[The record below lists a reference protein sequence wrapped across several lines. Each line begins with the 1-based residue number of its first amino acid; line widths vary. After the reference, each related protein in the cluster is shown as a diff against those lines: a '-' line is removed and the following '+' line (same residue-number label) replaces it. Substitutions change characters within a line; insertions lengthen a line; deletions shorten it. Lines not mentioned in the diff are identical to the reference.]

1 MRLVNMKRQ
10 KTGKMMLRAVGIG
23 TIAAVVVSGWTALA
37 ADLELRLSVQ
47 EPAGVAQVAAPA
59 SGGIPLPKGMFE
71 KDQAFALF
79 DGDKEVPMQAA
90 PMVLDEK
97 GKLRWILVDLQTD
110 LAAGQN
116 RIFTL
121 KTTKPSAAPA
131 KALKVSDNAEGVT
144 VDTGTIKLVFSKTK
158 PFSLFDSVSV
168 NDKQVVSGGQASYT
182 DGFDDKVYQADKPE
196 KVEIE
201 YSGPMRATVAIKGRF
216 VGDDKNKFRY
226 VARVTAHAGRSDVHV
241 KYSLCNSNPDHYCY
255 RLVKD
260 STVELK
266 LAAAA
271 SAVTAGGVKPVE
283 LGAEGWLVCG
293 LNASVAGAVKAGS
306 GEEVKWTGAGGKE
319 RPGGWLMCKAGDAKI
334 SVTDLYFSDDPA
346 RKLAAGKESLLL
358 TGITERYEGVK
369 DSKGKVQ
376 GQPHPDKAR
385 WIFDC
390 SHLSSQYSIDF
401 APPDDPSDKARAARA
416 IVHVLA
422 PPDWYFDKT
431 ESLAVGKFG
440 TQADEMAC
448 YDTWGWKY
456 DKKKAPASSGLW
468 KPRWIQRED
477 NHFDTEQDSLDA
489 LCLMYLRT
497 GGRSFMETAHAWAN
511 YHMDLQTWRTD
522 GWQYKDG
529 GVWWMKSK
537 SGPAGNRPQRAG
549 DPVTGVRNYITGMK
563 VHKESTWWLT
573 YLCDGKEC
581 YCHNWGEG
589 LADWFCLTGDRD
601 ALEALVDAVEQNYDT
616 QKRAFGKAPGK
627 DCDFSRDFNRS
638 SYMANAARMI
648 LPTDPLVVEMSDF
661 LASVYL
667 QRPVKEPRGLVNG
680 AKPFNLK
687 WCNGDTNTVEN
698 WFKGFI
704 GDQGMAEMKKL
715 GITIDVNNG
724 QFTDPKS
731 GAKWFPIAN
740 PHTWMFP
747 PLSRAMEAYYKITG
761 NEDAHDWVVAYGQ
774 AVAYVLFQER
784 HGNLDYG
791 KFLVDAPV
799 KGVAKDHAS
808 WALPPEA
815 KDGEGI
821 RIDGYLAQFHPDV
834 CARGYE
840 FTGEPFLK
848 QRAYDFWNYG
858 SHRPYGGT
866 KLVNMGSV
874 ATWANIYG
882 EHSEH
887 VCFTGKT
894 FYHWSHPRKD
904 DKAPKAVTDLAVK
917 LADGKAT
924 VKFTAPA
931 DDGGGALVSYQ
942 VKCSDRPMV
951 SYEEFLKAWSA
962 NTDDKVMNWWLAT
975 NLVGEP
981 KPGAGGAKEIFE
993 VTGVPAGAKY
1003 FAVCSFDDSQNRSP
1017 ISNVAGAE

>member
-1 MRLVNMKRQ
+1 MTT
-10 KTGKMMLRAVGIG
+10 TGRYAASWAACAMLAMFVV
-23 TIAAVVVSGWTALA
+23 AAQAGS
-37 ADLELRLSVQ
+37 ADLSLNISVQ
-47 EPAGVAQVAAPA
+47 EPAGVAQAAAPV
-59 SGGIPLPKGMFE
+59 SGGIPLPKGIYG
-71 KDQAFALF
+71 KDQSFALF
-79 DGDKEVPMQAA
+79 DGEKEVPSQVV
-90 PMVLDEK
+90 PLVLDEE
-97 GKLRWILVDLQTD
+97 GKLRWVLLDFQTD
-110 LAAGQN
+110 LSAGQN
-116 RIFTL
+116 RSFTL
-121 KTTKPSAAPA
+121 KAAKPAGNPSKPLKATDSAEA
-131 KALKVSDNAEGVT
+131 VT
-144 VDTGTIKLVFSKTK
+144 LDTGAISIVFSKTK
-158 PFSLFDSVSV
+158 PFSLFDSVSAGG
-168 NDKQVVSGGQASYT
+168 KSVVAGGQVRYT
-182 DGFDDKVYQADKPE
+182 DGFDDKVYVADKPE
-196 KVEIE
+196 SVVLE

-226 VARVTAHAGRSDVHV
+226 VARITAHAGHSDVHV

-255 RLVKD
+255 RMVKD

-266 LAAAA
+266 LAAQS
-271 SAVTAGGVKPVE
+271 SAVTVGGSKDVD
-283 LGAEGWLVCG
+283 LGPEGWITCG
-293 LNASVAGAVKAGS
+293 LKASVAGAVKAGS
-306 GEEVKWTGAGGKE
+306 GEEVKWTGTGGKE
-319 RPGGWLMCKAGDAKI
+319 TVGGWLLCKAGDAGI
-334 SVTDLYFSDDPA
+334 CVTDLYFADDPA
-346 RKLAAGKESLLL
+346 RSLAAGKESLLL
-358 TGITERYEGVK
+358 TGITERYDGVK
-369 DSKGKVQ
+369 DNKGKSQ
-376 GQPHPDKAR
+376 GEPYPSKAR

-390 SHLSSQYSIDF
+390 SHLSSQYAIDF
-401 APPDDPSDKARAARA
+401 VPAGDPSVNARAARSL
-416 IVHVLA
+416 VHAVA

-440 TQADEMAC
+440 TQADEMAA
-448 YDTWGWKY
+448 YDAWGWKY

-497 GGRSFMETAHAWAN
+497 GSRPFMETAHAWAN

-537 SGPAGNRPQRAG
+537 SGPAGNRPQRAA

-563 VHKESTWWLT
+563 VQKESTWWLT
-573 YLCDGKEC
+573 FLCDGKEC

-601 ALEALVDAVEQNYDT
+601 ALESLVDAVEQNYDT

-648 LPTDPLVVEMSDF
+648 LPSDPLVVEMSDF

-667 QRPVKEPRGLVNG
+667 QRPVREPRGFVNG

-687 WCNGDTNTVEN
+687 WCNGDTKVVED

-704 GDQGMAEMKKL
+704 GDQGMAEMNKL

-724 QFTDPKS
+724 QFADPKS
-731 GAKWFPIAN
+731 GAKWFPIAS

-747 PLSRAMEAYYKITG
+747 PLSRAMEAYYRATG
-761 NEDAHDWVVAYGQ
+761 NEDAHDWVIAYGQ
-774 AVAYVLFQER
+774 AVAHVLFQER
-784 HGNLDYG
+784 HGTLDYG

-808 WALPPEA
+808 WVLPPEA

-834 CARGYE
+834 CARAYE
-840 FTGEPFLK
+840 LCGEPLLK

-858 SHRPYGGT
+858 SHRPYGGM

-874 ATWANIYG
+874 STWANIYG

-894 FYHWSHPRKD
+894 FYHWAHPRKD
-904 DKAPKAVTDLAVK
+904 DKPPKAVADLAV
-917 LADGKAT
+917 AIDGDKAKVT
-924 VKFTAPA
+924 FTAPA
-931 DDGGGALVSYQ
+931 DEGGGTVARYQ
-942 VKCSDRPMV
+942 VKCSDRPIV
-951 SYEEFLKAWSA
+951 SYEDFLKAWSA
-962 NTDDKVMNWWLAT
+962 NTDEKVMNWWMAA
-975 NLVGEP
+975 NLTGEP
-981 KPGAGGAKEIFE
+981 KPGAAGSKENFE
-993 VTGVPAGAKY
+993 VKGMPAGAKH
-1003 FAVCSFDDSQNRSP
+1003 FAVCSFDDSQNRSRLFSFS
-1017 ISNVAGAE
+1017 IEK